1 MQTKLSDLS
10 RTAIVL
16 FAAALVSGVMISTAV
31 TAQPLA
37 LITVG
42 SLVA

>member
-1 MQTKLSDLS
+1 MQTKLSNLS
-10 RTAIVL
+10 RTAVAIL
-16 FAAALVSGVMISTAV
+16 AATLVSGVMISTAV